1 MEPEEFIEKAVILL
15 TVVAAVMYVHY
26 NLSELAAEKVI
37 DLTENASMGFRV
49 SDDIRKAQ
57 VYFEGDDGTLEC
69 KLSAGETVWRCSDE
83 DWNYVGSSPQKLG
96 GKLRKCTWA
105 HPVTNKTLIIRFE
118 DENLNS
124 ALKGYYGIIDG
135 ISVDKPGIVTLA
147 VLVDGVKVFDGFTY
161 TPGLKSIDIGPTQGS
176 RIEFRVFT
184 DRGLRRHFCFDV
196 WSESA

>member
-1 MEPEEFIEKAVILL
+1 MEPEEFIGKVIMLL

-26 NLSELAAEKVI
+26 NLSELATEKVI

-57 VYFEGDDGTLEC
+57 VYVEDESDVIEC
-69 KLSAGETVWRCSDE
+69 KLSAGETVWRCSDQ
-83 DWNYVGSSPQKLG
+83 DWNYVGASPQKLD
-96 GKLRKCTWA
+96 GKVRKCTWA
-105 HPVTNKTLIIRFE
+105 HPVTNKTLIIRF
-118 DENLNS
+118 DNENFNAPLR
-124 ALKGYYGIIDG
+124 GYYGIIDG

-161 TPGLKSIDIGPTQGS
+161 TPGLKSIDIGPTKG
-176 RIEFRVFT
+176 RTIEFQVFT